1 MWKARQEEY
10 KELATC
16 EKPGLGRGSRGGG
29 APSYVGTGGC
39 GIKALRF
46 LPEENVYSEKVG
58 SFPWFTPLFE
68 SESVD
73 FTPRWV
79 FSRSFLVGV
88 FYAQKKEQLRK
99 AVVGAID
106 GLAGLWLCRSQGA
119 L

>member
-1 MWKARQEEY
+1 MQGQAD
-10 KELATC
+10 
-16 EKPGLGRGSRGGG
+16 G
-29 APSYVGTGGC
+29 
-39 GIKALRF
+39 GIKALWF

-58 SFPWFTPLFE
+58 SFPWFPPLFE

-73 FTPRWV
+73 FTPCWV

-88 FYAQKKEQLRK
+88 FYAQKKEQLTK
-99 AVVGAID
+99 AVVGAIN